1 MINRRGNSE
10 SNLHRFNI
18 NYDNEGEKKLSSFLP
33 DFLVNKLTNDDSNAR
48 QHLFLEDGNDDD
60 ALEIKMDSY
69 IINDKHNVRIIL
81 IIR

>member
-1 MINRRGNSE
+1 MNRRINSD
-10 SNLHRFNI
+10 SNLHRFNL
-18 NYDNEGEKKLSSFLP
+18 NGGNCDEKKLSSFLP